1 MLPHVTIFNAMSV
14 DGRMDWYL
22 GDMDSYAG
30 FYYGI
35 AARWEVQAVLAGSAT
50 MRHPEP
56 EIDPPDAVADPP
68 QYAPDDNRQWLVVVD
83 SRGQIRNWQQLRRE
97 PWWRDVIVLC
107 SKTTPQDYLDY
118 LERIHVQHLILGEEH
133 VDLRAALETLAERY
147 GVRAVRVDSGG
158 ILNGVL
164 LREGLVDEVSV
175 LLHPYLVGGM
185 SPSSLFKAP
194 DLTSPEGIIPLKLTH
209 VETVGEGV
217 LWLRYEVTS
226 REERA

>member
-1 MLPHVTIFNAMSV
+1 M
-14 DGRMDWYL
+14 
-22 GDMDSYAG
+22 
-30 FYYGI
+30 
-35 AARWEVQAVLAGSAT
+35 
-50 MRHPEP
+50 
-56 EIDPPDAVADPP
+56 
-68 QYAPDDNRQWLVVVD
+68 
-83 SRGQIRNWQQLRRE
+83 
-97 PWWRDVIVLC
+97 IVLC

-133 VDLRAALETLAERY
+133 VDLRAALETLSKRY

-164 LREGLVDEVSV
+164 LREGLVDGERADPP
-175 LLHPYLVGGM
+175 LPGGGM